1 MNSHKQ
7 NLNISRLFER
17 IKVNLCKTGF
27 SLFSPMTT
35 LLTSDYSSSGGY
47 SDGKEVG
54 LLQIEDDGVIPPI
67 IDLRICSPG
76 AAKGYASQGTMMPY
90 TPPSYAPV
98 PMRIPRAVLAPRAF

>member
-35 LLTSDYSSSGGY
+35 LLTSDYSSSGGK
-47 SDGKEVG
+47 S
-54 LLQIEDDGVIPPI
+54 
-67 IDLRICSPG
+67 
-76 AAKGYASQGTMMPY
+76 
-90 TPPSYAPV
+90 APR
-98 PMRIPRAVLAPRAF
+98 RIPSDRQAETLAQQAVELEEMKKKKYTKEEKEQLIKEIYKTIENKDEE